1 MEFDSTRVL
10 LVEDDDDAAEEMAE
24 ALSNAGYPV
33 TRVADGQDAL
43 SLLKSRPEIGVVVTD
58 INMPRMDGLAFI
70 ESLRQL
76 EQPGREWQVVFMSG
90 EPRIEYPI
98 KAIRHRPIEYLQKP
112 VNATELCDAVQ
123 RAFAA
128 ARERA
133 RETCSRDGMLVSLNQ
148 MRALVNS
155 LAANLGPAQ
164 DAAIPVPSITPR
176 DPAKPRLN
184 RPAVATDA
192 EVDESKDVSDLA
204 QRIKRLIRAQNS
216 RSLFFD
222 AALFSDPCWEM
233 LLDLMSNHLLGREI
247 SVSSLC
253 IASGVPQTTA
263 LRRIDDLAQA
273 NLIERVADPAD
284 RRRVYIRLKD
294 DTVKKLDRY
303 LQSFWSIA
311 SEAEPAR
318 RA

>member
-1 MEFDSTRVL
+1 MDFDSTRVL

-76 EQPGREWQVVFMSG
+76 EQPGRECEVVFMSG
-90 EPRIEYPI
+90 ESRIEYPI

-112 VNATELCDAVQ
+112 IKAAELCDAVQ
-123 RAFAA
+123 RAFQA

-133 RETCSRDGMLVSLNQ
+133 REASSRDGILVSLNQ
-148 MRALVNS
+148 MRSLVNS
-155 LAANLGPAQ
+155 LAASMGPVQGAEMP
-164 DAAIPVPSITPR
+164 APGVTPSN
-176 DPAKPRLN
+176 PAKPRLS
-184 RPAVATDA
+184 RPTTSA
-192 EVDESKDVSDLA
+192 EAEAEEPNDVSDLA

-233 LLDLMSNHLLGREI
+233 LLDLMSNHLLGRQI

-263 LRRIDDLAQA
+263 LRRIDDLARA

-284 RRRVYIRLKD
+284 RRRVYIRLKE

-311 SEAEPAR
+311 SEPETAS

>member
-1 MEFDSTRVL
+1 MDFDSTRVL

-43 SLLKSRPEIGVVVTD
+43 SLLKSRPEIGVVATD

-76 EQPGREWQVVFMSG
+76 EQPGREWEVVFMSG
-90 EPRIEYPI
+90 ESRIEYPI

-112 VNATELCDAVQ
+112 IKAAELCDAVQ
-123 RAFAA
+123 RAFQA

-133 RETCSRDGMLVSLNQ
+133 REASSRDGILVSLNQ
-148 MRALVNS
+148 MRSLVNS
-155 LAANLGPAQ
+155 LAASMGPVQGAEMP
-164 DAAIPVPSITPR
+164 APGVTPSN
-176 DPAKPRLN
+176 PAKPRLS
-184 RPAVATDA
+184 RPTTSA
-192 EVDESKDVSDLA
+192 EAEAEEPNDVSDLA

-233 LLDLMSNHLLGREI
+233 LLDLMSNHLLGRQI

-263 LRRIDDLAQA
+263 LRRIDDLARA

-284 RRRVYIRLKD
+284 RRRVYIRLKE

-311 SEAEPAR
+311 SEPETAS

>member
-1 MEFDSTRVL
+1 
-10 LVEDDDDAAEEMAE
+10 
-24 ALSNAGYPV
+24 V

-43 SLLKSRPEIGVVVTD
+43 SLLKSRPEIGVVATD

-76 EQPGREWQVVFMSG
+76 EQPGREWEVVFMSG
-90 EPRIEYPI
+90 ESRIEYPI

-112 VNATELCDAVQ
+112 IKAAELCDAVQ
-123 RAFAA
+123 RAFQA

-133 RETCSRDGMLVSLNQ
+133 REASSRDGILVSLNQ
-148 MRALVNS
+148 MRSLVNS
-155 LAANLGPAQ
+155 LAASMGPVQGAEMP
-164 DAAIPVPSITPR
+164 APGVTPSN
-176 DPAKPRLN
+176 PAKPRLS
-184 RPAVATDA
+184 RPTTSA
-192 EVDESKDVSDLA
+192 EAEAEEPNDVSDLA

-233 LLDLMSNHLLGREI
+233 LLDLMSNHLLGRQI

-263 LRRIDDLAQA
+263 LRRIDDLARA

-284 RRRVYIRLKD
+284 RRRVYIRLKE

-311 SEAEPAR
+311 SEPETAS

>member
-1 MEFDSTRVL
+1 MDFDSTRVL
-10 LVEDDDDAAEEMAE
+10 LVEDDDDAAEEMVE
-24 ALSNAGYPV
+24 ALTNAGYPV
-33 TRVADGQDAL
+33 TRVSDGQDAL
-43 SLLKSRPEIGVVVTD
+43 SLLRSRPEIGVIVTD

-70 ESLRQL
+70 ESLRQF
-76 EQPGREWQVVFMSG
+76 EQPGREWEVVFMSG
-90 EPRIEYPI
+90 ESRIDYPI
-98 KAIRHRPIEYLQKP
+98 KAIRHRPVEYLQKP
-112 VNATELCDAVQ
+112 IKPAELCDAVQ
-123 RAFAA
+123 RAFQV

-133 RETCSRDGMLVSLNQ
+133 RETSSRDGMLASLNQ

-155 LAANLGPAQ
+155 LVANLGTDQ
-164 DAAIPVPSITPR
+164 DGAVVPPSVAPR
-176 DPAKPRLN
+176 DTAKPRMS
-184 RPAVATDA
+184 RPSVLAESDTDEA
-192 EVDESKDVSDLA
+192 KDVSDLA

-222 AALFSDPCWEM
+222 TALFSDPCWEM
-233 LLDLMSNHLLGREI
+233 LLDLMSNHLLGRQI

-263 LRRIDDLAQA
+263 LRRIDDLARA
-273 NLIERVADPAD
+273 NLVERVADPSD
-284 RRRVYIRLKD
+284 RRRVYIRLKE

>member
-1 MEFDSTRVL
+1 
-10 LVEDDDDAAEEMAE
+10 
-24 ALSNAGYPV
+24 
-33 TRVADGQDAL
+33 
-43 SLLKSRPEIGVVVTD
+43 
-58 INMPRMDGLAFI
+58 
-70 ESLRQL
+70 
-76 EQPGREWQVVFMSG
+76 
-90 EPRIEYPI
+90 
-98 KAIRHRPIEYLQKP
+98 
-112 VNATELCDAVQ
+112 
-123 RAFAA
+123 
-128 ARERA
+128 
-133 RETCSRDGMLVSLNQ
+133 MLVSLNQ

-164 DAAIPVPSITPR
+164 DAAIPVPSVTPR

-184 RPAVATDA
+184 RPAAAADA

-284 RRRVYIRLKD
+284 RRRVFIRLKD